1 MSTSMMYPGFQEQLQ
16 DRRSMKVF
24 KTNEPV
30 IDPDIVN
37 RFTRNEA
44 WNSTLNCPYFGLM
57 SLRKTQERPINS
69 ESRQENIL
77 KPFTLGNKRDR
88 THIRKV
94 KSAIKHRNKLR
105 EMDEK
110 IYNLIDLC
118 QKSNKIEWKNI
129 YDENEEF
136 RNTQKKKMQ
145 ETKPVTLDDLVE
157 LTQIWDF

>member
-1 MSTSMMYPGFQEQLQ
+1 
-16 DRRSMKVF
+16 
-24 KTNEPV
+24 
-30 IDPDIVN
+30 
-37 RFTRNEA
+37 
-44 WNSTLNCPYFGLM
+44 M

-118 QKSNKIEWKNI
+118 QTSNKIEWKNI

-157 LTQIWDF
+157 LTQI